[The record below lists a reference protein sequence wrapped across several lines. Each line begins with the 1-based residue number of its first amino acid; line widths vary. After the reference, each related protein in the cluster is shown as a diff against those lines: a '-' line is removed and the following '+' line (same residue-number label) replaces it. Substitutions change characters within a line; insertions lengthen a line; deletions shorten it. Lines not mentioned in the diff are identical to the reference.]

1 MMENNIYR
9 EYAKGYLT
17 QSPSYSLIYNHSD
30 YISNEYEQV
39 YFVKQIWFIVA
50 YFLFNR
56 Y

>member
-1 MMENNIYR
+1 MENNIYR

-39 YFVKQIWFIVA
+39 YFPVKQIWFYCSI
-50 YFLFNR
+50 FPD
-56 Y
+56 